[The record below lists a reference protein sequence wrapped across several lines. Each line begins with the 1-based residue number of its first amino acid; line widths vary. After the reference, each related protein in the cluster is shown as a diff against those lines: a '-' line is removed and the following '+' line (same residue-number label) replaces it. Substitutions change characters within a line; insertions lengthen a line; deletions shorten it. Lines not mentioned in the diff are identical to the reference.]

1 MPKNLHIFQKC
12 CNFAAFLEQITQM
25 TYTRFYNQWHSLG
38 CFSIHQVHAIIPTF
52 NRSNLHQWQRAG
64 YIVPLRQGWYAFAD
78 YVQQPDYARYVA
90 GKICAPSYISL
101 HTALSFYGIIPEAV
115 VEITSVTTQKT
126 CRYENA
132 FGQFSYQTIRPRLF
146 WGFEPKTMR
155 DAKQYMMATPEKA
168 LVDTILFT
176 SKVPNSLVG
185 LQQFL
190 EEDMRFEMDA
200 LHSMDI
206 SLLQAIAEVAPKQ
219 TIIQNLIT
227 LCQR

>member
-1 MPKNLHIFQKC
+1 
-12 CNFAAFLEQITQM
+12 M
-25 TYTRFYNQWHSLG
+25 TYTQFYNLWHSLG
-38 CFSIHQVHAIIPTF
+38 CFSIHQVHAIVPTF
-52 NRSNLHQWQRAG
+52 NRSNLHHWQRAG

-78 YVQQPDYARYVA
+78 YIQQPDFARFIA

-155 DAKQYMMATPEKA
+155 DGKQYMMATPEKA
-168 LVDTILFT
+168 IIDLLYLYPQYSTPDEMRELRFDEDWMREELNKERLLEYAGRINSPTLNKRIHILL
-176 SKVPNSLVG
+176 K
-185 LQQFL
+185 
-190 EEDMRFEMDA
+190 A
-200 LHSMDI
+200 Y
-206 SLLQAIAEVAPKQ
+206 
-219 TIIQNLIT
+219 NL
-227 LCQR
+227 